1 MQKQIAVIGLGIFGR
16 EVAISLIARGFA
28 VLAIDNDEEALD
40 EVKDQVT
47 ETLLLDTTQENALR
61 EAEINQMDT
70 VVVAIG
76 TGHLENS
83 ILTTALLKQVG
94 VNHIVARAAND
105 LHEKIL
111 RQVGAHEV
119 INPER
124 EMGKKV
130 ASKIARPGFYE
141 MFSLPDGVCVAELP
155 IPESFIEHTLEELN
169 VRRRFNINVLGVQ
182 RLRHPENTGAAGPEA
197 AESGPD
203 DGKAGAHAAATAR
216 PLDRTRNTARPEV
229 DDGRPGGEPDRRMIM
244 NISPSNDR
252 FKSQDIIL
260 VMGHQD
266 DLNRLLAEH

>member
-16 EVAISLIARGFA
+16 EVALSLIDKGFT

-40 EVKDQVT
+40 DIKDQVT
-47 ETLLLDTTQENALR
+47 ETLLLDTTQQNALQ

-83 ILTTALLKQVG
+83 ILTTALLRQLG
-94 VNHIVARAAND
+94 AGHIIARAAND
-105 LHEKIL
+105 LHERIL

-130 ASKIARPGFYE
+130 ADRISRPGFNEY
-141 MFSLPDGVCVAELP
+141 FKLPDGVCVAQLP
-155 IPESFIEHTLEELN
+155 IPDSFVEHTLEELN

-182 RLRHPENTGAAGPEA
+182 RLRHPETTAQEAPDNSGRQKEAKPAPPTTKSGQPTGQPAPAPV
-197 AESGPD
+197 D
-203 DGKAGAHAAATAR
+203 
-216 PLDRTRNTARPEV
+216 LDR
-229 DDGRPGGEPDRRMIM
+229 DDDENKRRMIM
-244 NISPSNDR
+244 NISPNNDR
-252 FKSQDIIL
+252 FKPQDIIL

>member
-1 MQKQIAVIGLGIFGR
+1 MSSKGVGTMQKQIAVIGLGIFGR
-16 EVAISLIARGFA
+16 EVALSLIARGFT
-28 VLAIDNDEEALD
+28 VLAIDHDEEALD
-40 EVKDQVT
+40 DVKDRVT
-47 ETLLLDTTQENALR
+47 ETLLLDTTQEKALR

-94 VNHIVARAAND
+94 VSHIIARAAND

-124 EMGKKV
+124 EMGQKV
-130 ASKIARPGFYE
+130 ANKIARPGFYE

-182 RLRHPENTGAAGPEA
+182 RLRHQESSAQPTPEHHSADRHKTAARLEG
-197 AESGPD
+197 D
-203 DGKAGAHAAATAR
+203 DI
-216 PLDRTRNTARPEV
+216 
-229 DDGRPGGEPDRRMIM
+229 RPGERPGRRMIM
-244 NISPSNDR
+244 NISPNNDR
-252 FKSQDIIL
+252 FKPQDILL

>member
-1 MQKQIAVIGLGIFGR
+1 MSCKGIGTMQKQIAVIGLGIFGR
-16 EVAISLIARGFA
+16 EVALSLIARGFT
-28 VLAIDNDEEALD
+28 VLAIDNDMEALED
-40 EVKDQVT
+40 IKDRVT
-47 ETLLLDTTQENALR
+47 ETLQLDTTQEKALR
-61 EAEINQMDT
+61 EAEISQMDT

-94 VNHIVARAAND
+94 VSHIIARAAND

-124 EMGKKV
+124 EMGQKV
-130 ASKIARPGFYE
+130 ANKIARPGFYE

-182 RLRHPENTGAAGPEA
+182 RLRHSESAGHTAPEHAAGRP
-197 AESGPD
+197 
-203 DGKAGAHAAATAR
+203 KAAAR
-216 PLDRTRNTARPEV
+216 LEG
-229 DDGRPGGEPDRRMIM
+229 DDIRPGERPGRRMIM

-252 FKSQDIIL
+252 FKPQDILL

>member
-16 EVAISLIARGFA
+16 EVALSLIARGFT

-40 EVKDQVT
+40 DVKDRVT
-47 ETLLLDTTQENALR
+47 ETLLLDTTQEKALR

-94 VNHIVARAAND
+94 VNHIIARAAND

-124 EMGKKV
+124 EMGQKV
-130 ASKIARPGFYE
+130 ANKIARPGFYE

-182 RLRHPENTGAAGPEA
+182 RLRHSESAGHPAPEHAAGRPKPA
-197 AESGPD
+197 ARLED
-203 DGKAGAHAAATAR
+203 D
-216 PLDRTRNTARPEV
+216 DI
-229 DDGRPGGEPDRRMIM
+229 RPGEKPGRRMIM

-252 FKSQDIIL
+252 FKPQDILL

>member
-124 EMGKKV
+124 EMGQKV

-141 MFSLPDGVCVAELP
+141 MFTLPDGVCVAELP
-155 IPESFIEHTLEELN
+155 VPDSFIEHTLEELN

-182 RLRHPENTGAAGPEA
+182 RLRRLESTGAGLDAAGTVGE
-197 AESGPD
+197 E
-203 DGKAGAHAAATAR
+203 GKTTAR
-216 PLDRTRNTARPEV
+216 PAPERSPDRTRTRTAPRPEADDARP
-229 DDGRPGGEPDRRMIM
+229 GEKPDRRMIM

-252 FKSQDIIL
+252 FKPQDIIL